1 MFGCCKICDNWLW
14 VVVLS
19 ERMLSLDALSGFLQA
34 LLANMSAM
42 YAIYHGPQGLKEI
55 GTRVHNGALILAE
68 GQWLFQKKI
77 CLERLMQHYGS
88 VWYAHCIC
96 LWWQTDFLT
105 EGKVKKTLY
114 WFTFAWTSDYS
125 PKKFAWKDLC
135 SIMDLCDNHIVSVC
149 DDKLTFWWK
158 ERLRK
163 HCICLH
169 LHGPALTCS
178 SP

>member
-1 MFGCCKICDNWLW
+1 MWVCAPLALLELKAFQMLSWSIMLYTEDGEQIWLLSKKKMWSVNIFGCCKICDNSLW

-19 ERMLSLDALSGFLQA
+19 ERVLSLEALSGFSQA

-68 GQWLFQKKI
+68 GQWFS
-77 CLERLMQHYGS
+77 R
-88 VWYAHCIC
+88 
-96 LWWQTDFLT
+96 
-105 EGKVKKTLY
+105 
-114 WFTFAWTSDYS
+114 
-125 PKKFAWKDLC
+125 KKFAWKDWC
-135 SIMDLCDNHIVSVC
+135 SIMDLCDTHIVSVC
-149 DDKLTFWWK
+149 DDKLTFWQK
-158 ERLRK
+158 KRLRK

-178 SP
+178 FP